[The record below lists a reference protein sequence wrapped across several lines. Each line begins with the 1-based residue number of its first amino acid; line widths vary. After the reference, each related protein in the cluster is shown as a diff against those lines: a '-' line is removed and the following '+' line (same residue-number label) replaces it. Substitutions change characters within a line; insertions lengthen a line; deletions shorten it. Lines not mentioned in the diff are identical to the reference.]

1 MPNKMPEKAVITAAA
16 VLQGPSS
23 CHYAATNHSHISAWV
38 FSTNKNVNI
47 QDCVWILRFLENSA
61 WPMISAIQPEFTSKA
76 RGCKLYLEQVLLWS
90 PLIEYHAY
98 PYPCA
103 LPWVTF
109 LLLAQQLIS
118 PLQKWKS
125 WSRGSSSARFQFVE
139 LFRNLGIAW
148 NCKAERI
155 PRKCKE
161 HEMWLILMQYWL
173 ILIDIDE
180 PYHTVKAFK
189 STVDMLQS

>member
-1 MPNKMPEKAVITAAA
+1 MPEKAVITAAA

-61 WPMISAIQPEFTSKA
+61 WRMISAIQPEFTSKA

-103 LPWVTF
+103 LPCAESNIPYFGSATHLPAPKVEVLESRF
-109 LLLAQQLIS
+109 FECQVSICRII
-118 PLQKWKS
+118 QKF
-125 WSRGSSSARFQFVE
+125 G
-139 LFRNLGIAW
+139 

-161 HEMWLILMQYWL
+161 HEMSPACMNMIDIDA
-173 ILIDIDE
+173 ILIDIDWNWLILMN
-180 PYHTVKAFK
+180 HIT
-189 STVDMLQS
+189 L